1 MVKFS
6 NWPKTRGIPLKKHLL
21 HSYLL
26 YIGIKLCS
34 CNSNNPIYNVYTG
47 VKSKLAT
54 ALTGSIYTEGPF
66 GL

>member
-1 MVKFS
+1 MLKFT
-6 NWPKTRGIPLKKHLL
+6 NWLKTQGMPFKKHLL

-26 YIGIKLCS
+26 YFDRKLCS

-54 ALTGSIYTEGPF
+54 VLTGSIYTEGPF

>member
-6 NWPKTRGIPLKKHLL
+6 SWPKTREIPLKKHLL

-34 CNSNNPIYNVYTG
+34 FNSNNPIYNVYTG

-54 ALTGSIYTEGPF
+54 VLTGSIYTEGPF

>member
-1 MVKFS
+1 MLKFT
-6 NWPKTRGIPLKKHLL
+6 NWLKTQGMPFKKHLL

-26 YIGIKLCS
+26 YFDRKLYS
-34 CNSNNPIYNVYTG
+34 CNVYFG

-54 ALTGSIYTEGPF
+54 VLTGSIYTEGPF